1 MNTLPLVTFVI
12 FSSLSANLM
21 LQFGLGVSNAV
32 SSRKTGK
39 ELVLIQTGIIFTA
52 VILLWVIFAKVV
64 SLVISGIYVYV
75 MLFPSS
81 SLVYDGLESLTFRCL
96 LKKEKDGEFPVS
108 FSGGITAVAAFISL
122 TVANSFIEAVAL
134 SFGFASGVLLAF
146 LILGEIRQR
155 ASLEAVPRF
164 LRGKP
169 LTLISMGLLSL
180 VFSRVSLL
188 LFSMIGG

>member
-1 MNTLPLVTFVI
+1 MNSLPLVTFVI

-21 LQFGLGVSNAV
+21 LQFGLGVSNAA
-32 SSRKTGK
+32 SSKKASK
-39 ELVLIQTGIIFTA
+39 ELALIQTGIIFTA
-52 VILLWVIFAKVV
+52 VVLLWVVFAKVI
-64 SLVISGIYVYV
+64 SSGFSGIYAYV
-75 MLFPSS
+75 LLFPAS

-96 LKKEKDGEFPVS
+96 LKKEKEGESPVS
-108 FSGGITAVAAFISL
+108 FSGGITAVAVFLSL
-122 TVANSFIEAVAL
+122 TAANDFVEAVAL

-146 LILGEIRQR
+146 LILGEIRHR
-155 ASLEAVPRF
+155 ASMEAVPRF

>member
-1 MNTLPLVTFVI
+1 MNALPLVTFVV

-21 LQFGLGVSNAV
+21 LQFGIGISNAA
-32 SSRKTGK
+32 SSKKMNK
-39 ELVLIQTGIIFTA
+39 ELVLIQTGIIFAA
-52 VILLWVIFAKVV
+52 VILLWVVFAKVI
-64 SLVISGIYVYV
+64 SSVISGIYIYV
-75 MLFPSS
+75 LLFPAS

-96 LKKEKDGEFPVS
+96 LKSEKKGESPVS

-122 TVANSFIEAVAL
+122 VAASSLIEAVAL
-134 SFGFASGVLLAF
+134 SLGFASGVLLAF

-155 ASLEAVPRF
+155 ASLEEVPRF

-180 VFSRVSLL
+180 VFSKVSLL